1 MGMMS
6 KVWEGL
12 GKTPQARV
20 RNLILIL
27 AMAGA
32 VVAVTM
38 NLRFGYNNPTDV
50 DRRCKCKGFW
60 IEWGPAADIHV
71 DLKKISTSSSGGAQ

>member
-1 MGMMS
+1 MAIV
-6 KVWEGL
+6 KTLWEGL

-27 AMAGA
+27 AVVGA

-38 NLRFGYNNPTDV
+38 NLSFGYNNPTDV
-50 DRRCKCKGFW
+50 DRKCKCRGW
-60 IEWGPAADIHV
+60 WVEWGPAATVNVDI
-71 DLKKISTSSSGGAQ
+71 KKLSSSGGAQ